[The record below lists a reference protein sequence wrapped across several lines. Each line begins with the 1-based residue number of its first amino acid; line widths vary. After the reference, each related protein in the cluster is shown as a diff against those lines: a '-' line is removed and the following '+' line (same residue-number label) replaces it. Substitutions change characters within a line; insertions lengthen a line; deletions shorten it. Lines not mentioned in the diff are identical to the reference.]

1 MLNRAVEKHPKIV
14 ARILKKR
21 KSICTIGSRRAR
33 SCALRCSEQQI
44 SFHAHHLTS
53 FDLETKKYG
62 SDMKVSLKLS
72 SSICS
77 TWKFTGEKCLDN
89 IYHFLFAFSV
99 VFLGGWGIQTQN
111 IIRYQYSHIQ
121 HGLQIHGLIYESN
134 CDKKAQFTTE
144 QVEFDRTEL
153 PSIKTL

>member
-1 MLNRAVEKHPKIV
+1 LLLFPRTNRVMLNRAVEKHPKIV

-72 SSICS
+72 SSIYS

-89 IYHFLFAFSV
+89 IYHFLFAFLSS
-99 VFLGGWGIQTQN
+99 FWGDGGYKHRILYV
-111 IIRYQYSHIQ
+111 I
-121 HGLQIHGLIYESN
+121 
-134 CDKKAQFTTE
+134 
-144 QVEFDRTEL
+144 
-153 PSIKTL
+153 SIVIFNTAFKYMG